1 MQIRVNYPQYGI
13 LTSNNPVIQTRTNV
27 VIPLPAGD
35 GKLKDANE
43 VISKQGRIN
52 NEALC
57 YENVLVARVLKSF
70 VSFKTYQQSV

>member
-1 MQIRVNYPQYGI
+1 MQIRINYPQHGI
-13 LTSNNPVIQTRTNV
+13 LTSNIPVFQTRTNV

-43 VISKQGRIN
+43 VISEQGRIN

>member
-43 VISKQGRIN
+43 VISEQGRIN
-52 NEALC
+52 NEELC
-57 YENVLVARVLKSF
+57 YENAMSCYKVLCFLQNLTNQKS
-70 VSFKTYQQSV
+70 V

>member
-1 MQIRVNYPQYGI
+1 MQIRINYPQHGI

-43 VISKQGRIN
+43 VISEQGQIN

-57 YENVLVARVLKSF
+57 YQNLPTIRLEAVIHKNMWNS
-70 VSFKTYQQSV
+70 

>member
-43 VISKQGRIN
+43 VISEQGRIN
-52 NEALC
+52 NEELCYEKC
-57 YENVLVARVLKSF
+57 YENVLAAHVIKSF
-70 VSFKTYQQSV
+70 VSFKT